1 MAKSKTRI
9 KSDEVLDVIA
19 GALGTYRVDHPR
31 SEVKIYRQNSM
42 SVRLRIIDPDFQ
54 GTNRAE
60 RSQAV
65 WKYLDLLPDEAVA
78 DISTVLLLTPEET
91 KNSFANMEFDEPIPS
106 KL

>member
-1 MAKSKTRI
+1 MNPSRRSCSDPFQKVRRRI
-9 KSDEVLDVIA
+9 SSQTDFEQTL
-19 GALGTYRVDHPR
+19 
-31 SEVKIYRQNSM
+31 KI
-42 SVRLRIIDPDFQ
+42 IIDPDFR

-78 DISTVLLLTPEET
+78 DISTVLLLTPDET

>member
-1 MAKSKTRI
+1 MAKAKTRP

-19 GALGTYRVDHPR
+19 GALAIYQVDHPR
-31 SEVKIYRQNSM
+31 ADVKLYRQNSM
-42 SVRLRIIDPDFQ
+42 SVRLRIIDPDFR

-60 RSQAV
+60 RSQTV
-65 WKYLDLLPDEAVA
+65 WKYFDILPDEAVA
-78 DISTVLLLTPEET
+78 DISTVLLLTPDET